1 MGRKIVS
8 RGLGCVNVGGEAGS
22 DGGRG
27 SGATVSCRQ
36 TGLGAVE
43 EASDVKSPP
52 TIGSELLETSTGI
65 TEPIKDVRSRLS
77 ASTLEV
83 AGAEDTEALPLQRR
97 RFAVLVPVLGNS
109 REGPVTTFK
118 APPRRSPSQRNMLTN
133 LAVSSSGDRRRMLF
147 GEVRIEVAAGETEA
161 EFACTEES
169 HFARGD
175 ESATGRGD
183 PSSEGAAHA
192 AASLKGGRPRG
203 RPAPM

>member
-1 MGRKIVS
+1 MS
-8 RGLGCVNVGGEAGS
+8 RGLGCAKVGGEAGS

-27 SGATVSCRQ
+27 SGATVSCGPK
-36 TGLGAVE
+36 GLQAVG
-43 EASDVKSPP
+43 EAPDVKSPP
-52 TIGSELLETSTGI
+52 TIGSELLDTATGI
-65 TEPIKDVRSRLS
+65 TEPIRDVRSRLS
-77 ASTLEV
+77 DSTLEV
-83 AGAEDTEALPLQRR
+83 ADAEDTEALPLQRIG
-97 RFAVLVPVLGNS
+97 FAVLVPVLGNS

-118 APPRRSPSQRNMLTN
+118 APPRRSRSQRNMLTN

-147 GEVRIEVAAGETEA
+147 GDVRIEVAAGEREA

-175 ESATGRGD
+175 ASSTGRGD

-192 AASLKGGRPRG
+192 AASLRGGRPRG